1 MSLTQEELADAFGV
15 TIGAVSKWENGNN
28 VPDIMTLMELANFFN
43 VSVDELLGYNMSSKK
58 VDDMVDRIGELC
70 HNYRFEEAIA
80 EINHALVRYPHN
92 FKVLYNCAEVYF
104 VKYVESENEQERDT
118 AIDLYERS
126 MEHLSQNT
134 DNEIS
139 EYTIRHRIAQL
150 YSKKDPEKALETLK
164 SINYDGCNNR
174 TIAQVLMNAG
184 RFEESLE
191 YGSQAILRVSADQFA
206 IISNM
211 AMSLAASGRKRD
223 IEKAIE
229 MADMN
234 ITLAGLFGVP
244 DKITYMN
251 KLQTI
256 MLILKAWWQSC
267 LGDKAGMEASVAEAF
282 RLASLF
288 DSSNQTNELSSSLRF
303 YYSKNKAYSYDSTG
317 ANAVSGIESMFED
330 EKTVVTARNYKYMK
344 DVRDAWFRLKEQG

>member
-1 MSLTQEELADAFGV
+1 MSLTQEELAEAFGV

-58 VDDMVDRIGELC
+58 VDDMIDRMSNLC
-70 HNYRFEEAIA
+70 HEYRFDEAIS
-80 EINHALVRYPHN
+80 ESNNALVRYPHN
-92 FKVLYNCAEVYF
+92 FRILHTSAEVYF
-104 VKYVESENEQERDT
+104 LRYIESDDDQDRDT
-118 AIDLYERS
+118 AINLYERCLD
-126 MEHLSQNT
+126 HLSQNT

-139 EYTIRHRIAQL
+139 EYTIRHRIAEL

-164 SINYDGCNNR
+164 SINYDGCTNK
-174 TIAQVLMNAG
+174 TIASVLMNAG
-184 RFEESLE
+184 RFEEALD
-191 YGSQAILRVSADQFA
+191 YGSQAILRTSADQFS

-211 AMSLAASGRKRD
+211 AMSIAASGRKRD

-229 MADMN
+229 MVDAN
-234 ITLAGLFGVP
+234 ITLAGLFGAP
-244 DKITYMN
+244 DRITYMN

-267 LGDKAGMEASVAEAF
+267 LGDKEAMESSVAEAF
-282 RLASLF
+282 RLATLYDNSK
-288 DSSNQTNELSSSLRF
+288 STNELSAGLRF

-317 ANAVSGIESMFED
+317 ANAVSGIESMFNED
-330 EKTVVTARNYKYMK
+330 KTVVTAKNYKYMK
-344 DVRDAWFRLKEQG
+344 NVADAWYRIKEQA